1 MPAVHWTDSEA
12 GVPGHGAVQG
22 AVRQQR
28 AVDVVGGVGRHGAD
42 HVRRV
47 DVLEGDGEAGLL
59 LEMLLNLMGE
69 PEPDVE
75 EHLVAGGVVG
85 VGEGHALDDEVLAGA
100 LGHDEDHV
108 AVVAEVLLQSPRTRG
123 GRPCLKVEG

>member
-1 MPAVHWTDSEA
+1 VPAVHWTDSEA

-47 DVLEGDGEAGLL
+47 DVLEGDGEVGLL
-59 LEMLLNLMGE
+59 LEMLLIFWE
-69 PEPDVE
+69 S
-75 EHLVAGGVVG
+75 
-85 VGEGHALDDEVLAGA
+85 
-100 LGHDEDHV
+100 
-108 AVVAEVLLQSPRTRG
+108 QSPTSRSTLLPEASWVSAKGMLLTMRSWPAPLATTRTMWPLSR
-123 GRPCLKVEG
+123 RCFSNLHELEEAALASR

>member
-1 MPAVHWTDSEA
+1 MPAAHWTDSEA

-59 LEMLLNLMGE
+59 LEMILHDKEKRQIQYLNDKDRKKRRQNSFYIGWL
-69 PEPDVE
+69 
-75 EHLVAGGVVG
+75 HF
-85 VGEGHALDDEVLAGA
+85 
-100 LGHDEDHV
+100 
-108 AVVAEVLLQSPRTRG
+108 TFKF
-123 GRPCLKVEG
+123 C